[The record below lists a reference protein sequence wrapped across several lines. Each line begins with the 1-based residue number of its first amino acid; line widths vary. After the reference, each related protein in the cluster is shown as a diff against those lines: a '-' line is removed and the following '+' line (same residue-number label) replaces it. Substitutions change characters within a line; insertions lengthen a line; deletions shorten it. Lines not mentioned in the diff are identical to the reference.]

1 MSITYRVL
9 KPGDEAALEAFVLPR
24 IASSMF
30 LLGNM
35 RMSGLTDTGKPY
47 TGAYAAAFDGDEIVG
62 AVAYFWNGNLIV
74 QSPLEYLA
82 DLWKTATSTS
92 SVQSVSSGSIQSV
105 SPTNRPLQGIIGPA
119 GQVEFVLNMLGMG
132 RDLIRVDEVENL
144 YSLDLAD
151 LVVPDGL
158 ENGRLQSRRATL
170 DDIDLLI
177 QWRLDYNIETLNETD
192 SPELRKQVEQS
203 VERVVD
209 ERRIWLLLENG
220 NPVST
225 TAFNT
230 ATTEAVQVGGVYTP
244 PAYRSKGYAR
254 AAVAASLLD
263 ARNEGVQTGILFTGI
278 ENYPAQKAYA
288 AIGFQHIGD
297 YRILLLKR
305 PFTPI

>member
-9 KPGDEAALEAFVLPR
+9 EPGDEAALEAFVLPR

-35 RMSGLTDTGKPY
+35 RMSGLVDTGKPY
-47 TGAYAAAFDGDEIVG
+47 TGTYAAAFDRDAIVG
-62 AVAYFWNGNLIV
+62 AAAYFWNGNLIV

-82 DLWKTATSTS
+82 ELWQTAVST
-92 SVQSVSSGSIQSV
+92 IK
-105 SPTNRPLQGIIGPA
+105 RPLQGIIGPA
-119 GQVEFVLNMLGMG
+119 GQVQHILTLLEIKA
-132 RDLIRVDEVENL
+132 DAIQVDEVENL
-144 YSLDLAD
+144 YSLALAD

-158 ENGRLQSRRATL
+158 RNGRLQGRRAEL

-177 QWRLDYNIETLNETD
+177 QWRVEFNVEGMNETD
-192 SPELRKQVEQS
+192 SPELRKQARQS

-209 ERRIWLLLENG
+209 EGRMWLLLDDG
-220 NPVST
+220 NPVSM

-230 ATTEAVQVGGVYTP
+230 AATEAVQVGGVYTP

-278 ENYPAQKAYA
+278 ENYPAQKAYTA
-288 AIGFQHIGD
+288 LGFQHIGD

-305 PFTPI
+305 PFDPG